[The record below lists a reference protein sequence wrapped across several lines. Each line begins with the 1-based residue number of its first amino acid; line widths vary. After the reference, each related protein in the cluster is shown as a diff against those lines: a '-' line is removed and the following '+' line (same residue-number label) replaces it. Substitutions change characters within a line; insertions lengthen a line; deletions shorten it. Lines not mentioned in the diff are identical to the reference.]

1 MPLRFCRLEVKLEQL
16 VAMMKNSF
24 RLCCDCLNGRAV
36 FLTFVLLLIPQ
47 TLVVC
52 DIPNLND
59 SQSTFVSD
67 SSEGPVFGNYSI
79 DLTSTFYNQCTPR
92 VYIDVYDPDGVD
104 AVWSSYKRANE
115 TSWKNQSMN
124 LHPPGEG
131 NTYRSR
137 FTVNVSRAETWFDV
151 QFFANDTLGHMSSSS
166 VYPLKILYNKPDYP
180 GPSEFPWF
188 LVVQVLVVIFPL
200 GLYLLWTRLRPS
212 DQPKNTYRLD

>member
-1 MPLRFCRLEVKLEQL
+1 
-16 VAMMKNSF
+16 MMTKYSF

-52 DIPNLND
+52 DVPNLND
-59 SQSTFVSD
+59 RQSALISN
-67 SSEGPVFGNYSI
+67 SSEGPVFGNYSTDFTI
-79 DLTSTFYNQCTPR
+79 TFYNHCTPS
-92 VYIDVYDPDGVD
+92 VDIDVYDPDGVD
-104 AVWSSYKRANE
+104 AVWLSYKRANE

-131 NTYRSR
+131 NTYVGW

-151 QFFANDTLGHMSSSS
+151 QCFANDTLGHMSSSS
-166 VYPLKILYNKPDYP
+166 VYPLEILYNKPDTLDS
-180 GPSEFPWF
+180 SEFPWF
-188 LVVQVLVVIFPL
+188 LVGPVLVITFSL

-212 DQPKNTYRLD
+212 NQPKNT